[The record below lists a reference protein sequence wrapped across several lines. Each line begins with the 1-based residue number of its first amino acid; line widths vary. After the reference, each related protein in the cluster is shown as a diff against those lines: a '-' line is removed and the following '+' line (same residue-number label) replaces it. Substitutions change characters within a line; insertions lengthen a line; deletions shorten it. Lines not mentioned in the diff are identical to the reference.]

1 MQDSR
6 ARDDARCMTYVH
18 GGGTSGLFSKAA
30 ASYAKYR
37 PEYPPE
43 LYKVI
48 LHRAKVPA
56 LELAVDV
63 ATGSGQA
70 AKGLSTYFSKV
81 IALDHDAEQLKH
93 APTLPN
99 VAFQLGTAEHTG
111 VGSNTAD
118 LVAIAAGL
126 HW

>member
-1 MQDSR
+1 M
-6 ARDDARCMTYVH
+6 ARLS

-43 LYKVI
+43 LYKTI

-56 LELAVDV
+56 QDIAVDI

-70 AKGLSTYFSKV
+70 AKGLSVYFSKV
-81 IALDHDAEQLKH
+81 VALDHDDEQLKH
-93 APTLPN
+93 APSLPN
-99 VAFQLGTAEHTG
+99 VAFTLGTAEHTG
-111 VGSNTAD
+111 VEDSSAD
-118 LVAIAAGL
+118 LVATAAGL